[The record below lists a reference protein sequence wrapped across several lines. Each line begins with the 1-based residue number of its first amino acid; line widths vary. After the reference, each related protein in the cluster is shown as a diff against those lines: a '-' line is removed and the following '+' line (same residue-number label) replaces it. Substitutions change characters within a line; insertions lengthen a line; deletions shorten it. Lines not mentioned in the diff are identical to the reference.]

1 MAHDTTGRTTRRRL
15 GVIGGTFDPV
25 HFGHLGIAE
34 EARGQFALET
44 VVFVPAASP
53 PHKGG
58 KTFASAEDR
67 LEMVKLAISGN
78 PHFIA
83 SDIEMR
89 RGGPSYT
96 IDTLDEISGMD
107 AEARI
112 YFIVGADSL
121 AELYQWHRAKELV
134 ARFDFIIVGRPGDE
148 GPARANS
155 SRATLE
161 GLAGSFGREAAEKL
175 WKGFLQEKPYNISA
189 TEIRARV
196 AAGKSIRYLV
206 PHEVERYIVKR
217 GLYA

>member
-96 IDTLDEISGMD
+96 IDTLDEISRMD

-121 AELYQWHRAKELV
+121 AELHQWHRAKELV
-134 ARFDFIIVGRPGDE
+134 ARYDFIIVGRPGDE
-148 GPARANS
+148 GPTKKALA
-155 SRATLE
+155 AT
-161 GLAGSFGREAAEKL
+161 FGREAAEKL
-175 WKGFLQEKPYNISA
+175 WRGFLQEKPYNISA

-206 PHEVERYIVKR
+206 PHEVERYILRR